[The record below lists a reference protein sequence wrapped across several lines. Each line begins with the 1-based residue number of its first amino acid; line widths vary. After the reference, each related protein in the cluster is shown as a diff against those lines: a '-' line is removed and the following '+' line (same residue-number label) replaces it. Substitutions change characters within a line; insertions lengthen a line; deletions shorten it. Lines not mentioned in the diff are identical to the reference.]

1 MLDLALLYNLLKYLY
16 FKNKILKAVDENN
29 NDVDENVFKL

>member
-1 MLDLALLYNLLKYLY
+1 MLDLGFLYNLLKYLR
-16 FKNKILKAVDENN
+16 FKSKVPEAVDENN